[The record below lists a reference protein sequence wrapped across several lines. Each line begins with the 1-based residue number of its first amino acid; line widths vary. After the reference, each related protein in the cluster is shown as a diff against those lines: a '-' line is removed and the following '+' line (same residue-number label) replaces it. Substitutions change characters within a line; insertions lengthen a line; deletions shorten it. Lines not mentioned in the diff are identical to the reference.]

1 MEVSLLL
8 GDTLAKDI
16 PLEPGLLGESR
27 HVEPGS

>member
-8 GDTLAKDI
+8 GDTHAKDV
-16 PLEPGLLGESR
+16 PLEPGLLGEPH